1 MSEIKGTTN
10 FEKLF
15 SRKLNKILKK
25 KGNFDYLSWAHAW
38 EIMKKNDPQATV
50 LLMSINTTG
59 LFLELI
65 KTFLLRN
72 INLFLWM
79 KLGLMYLSQ

>member
-25 KGNFDYLSWAHAW
+25 KG
-38 EIMKKNDPQATV
+38 
-50 LLMSINTTG
+50 
-59 LFLELI
+59 
-65 KTFLLRN
+65 
-72 INLFLWM
+72 
-79 KLGLMYLSQ
+79 

>member
-25 KGNFDYLSWAHAW
+25 
-38 EIMKKNDPQATV
+38 
-50 LLMSINTTG
+50 
-59 LFLELI
+59 
-65 KTFLLRN
+65 
-72 INLFLWM
+72 
-79 KLGLMYLSQ
+79 

>member
-25 KGNFDYLSWAHAW
+25 K
-38 EIMKKNDPQATV
+38 
-50 LLMSINTTG
+50 
-59 LFLELI
+59 
-65 KTFLLRN
+65 
-72 INLFLWM
+72 
-79 KLGLMYLSQ
+79 

>member
-38 EIMKKNDPQATV
+38 EIMKKNDPQA
-50 LLMSINTTG
+50 
-59 LFLELI
+59 
-65 KTFLLRN
+65 
-72 INLFLWM
+72 
-79 KLGLMYLSQ
+79 

>member
-1 MSEIKGTTN
+1 MSESKGTST

-38 EIMKKNDPQATV
+38 EIMKKNDPQAI
-50 LLMSINTTG
+50 S
-59 LFLELI
+59 LEDILNEETYYLQEMKRLEQLEN
-65 KTFLLRN
+65 KTLN
-72 INLFLWM
+72 
-79 KLGLMYLSQ
+79 